1 MKAVLIST
9 RPNWCEK
16 ICRKIGEENGIPV
29 YLKPVEVRKSAP
41 KEVPF
46 KAYLY
51 CTNGRF
57 DITDIEDLT
66 SESVRV
72 VSEGRGKVIGEF
84 VCDQTRDYIPFG
96 LRGYEL
102 PSEWLE
108 NMCLS
113 KEQLD
118 NYGGLK
124 TLHGWHFSDLK
135 IYDTPR
141 ELSEFKKPEEW
152 CHMVVKR
159 DGHLTFFDGYVSG
172 MPIKRPPQ
180 SWQYVEEVEVI
191 EKAGQWQGY
200 VTDKLPII
208 KCYDAVFHK
217 LVKGENPDER

>member
-1 MKAVLIST
+1 MKSVLIST

-46 KAYLY
+46 KAHLY

-57 DITDIEDLT
+57 DITDIDDLT
-66 SESVRV
+66 SESVRI

-84 VCDQTRDYIPFG
+84 ICNRVDRFSCKCIPRQSIS
-96 LRGYEL
+96 LGYERFTKDGVYL
-102 PSEWLE
+102 LNNNDTDYVVFERQDRYLDTMLK
-108 NMCLS
+108 NADLAALCLS
-113 KEQLD
+113 PQELFKYAGGFSKPL
-118 NYGGLK
+118 YG
-124 TLHGWHFSDLK
+124 WRISDLK
-135 IYDTPR
+135 IYDKPR
-141 ELSEFKKPEEW
+141 ALSEFKKPEEW

-180 SWQYVEEVEVI
+180 SWQYVEE
-191 EKAGQWQGY
+191 G
-200 VTDKLPII
+200 
-208 KCYDAVFHK
+208 
-217 LVKGENPDER
+217 